1 VKRKINGIDYE
12 VIKEG
17 GATPFSF
24 VPGGTKMICDN
35 QTNFYALV
43 ALQINSKEDME
54 QYSTEQSAMIVNLK
68 QELKNIQDELVKKD
82 GEITR
87 LTAQIEF
94 LTKHGIKVV
103 DDPKAIEH
111 ADNGRPKAKVR

>member
-1 VKRKINGIDYE
+1 MKRKINGIDYE

-24 VPGGTKMICDN
+24 VPGGAKQICDN
-35 QTNFYALV
+35 QTNLHVLV
-43 ALQINSKEDME
+43 ALQSNSKEDME
-54 QYSTEQSAMIVNLK
+54 QYTTEQSAMIVNLK

-82 GEITR
+82 GDITR

-94 LTKHGIKVV
+94 LTKHGIKAG
-103 DDPKAIEH
+103 DDPKAIENV
-111 ADNGRPKAKVR
+111 DNGRPKNKVK